1 MMLNEF
7 ISDNVRAGHL
17 PNTGLQTF
25 RGSAS
30 LSMAQLQIPVAA
42 PRRAVSGVGL
52 EPLASWDLGSNPAE
66 GMDVSVYCV

>member
-1 MMLNEF
+1 MLNEF

-30 LSMAQLQIPVAA
+30 LSTAQLQIPVAA
-42 PRRAVSGVGL
+42 RSQAWVWSRSL
-52 EPLASWDLGSNPAE
+52 LGI
-66 GMDVSVYCV
+66 CVRIRPKAWTCLSIVC